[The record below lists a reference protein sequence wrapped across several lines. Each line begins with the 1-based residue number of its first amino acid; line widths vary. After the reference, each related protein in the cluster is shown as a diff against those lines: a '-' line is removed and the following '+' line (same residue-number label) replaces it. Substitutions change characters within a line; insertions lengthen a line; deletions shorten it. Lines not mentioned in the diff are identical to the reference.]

1 MVSLVTKISVFGAL
15 LSIAFWAA
23 ASPGDHRPH
32 PHVIDPDTVD
42 LGLDANVRILGV
54 DGPETGRRAS
64 CEAERVLSAR
74 GTAYAR
80 DWLSK
85 ARSVELIAADPP
97 RRDRY
102 GRILGHIRVDG
113 LDYAEVMIAAG
124 YLRRWDYDRCG
135 TACRP
140 EWCLP

>member
-1 MVSLVTKISVFGAL
+1 M
-15 LSIAFWAA
+15 
-23 ASPGDHRPH
+23 
-32 PHVIDPDTVD
+32 
-42 LGLDANVRILGV
+42 
-54 DGPETGRRAS
+54 
-64 CEAERVLSAR
+64 LSAR

-124 YLRRWDYDRCG
+124 YLRRCDYDRCG
-135 TACRP
+135 TACQP
-140 EWCLP
+140 EWCSTP